1 MGCKPTVP
9 VMSDFPVQASNWEAL
24 GGPERVRAAVE
35 KGGGYTLVVRN
46 SGISQSSLNEY
57 LKGRTL
63 RIDTALRLAA
73 ACGVSPQWLIFGE
86 GNDAPTVAKTPPS
99 SDGVLV
105 NCYDEAEA
113 SAGFGRWG
121 SDAQEPKKILISQS
135 FLSDLGLAPNH
146 TIIIRVTG
154 DSMEPTL
161 KTGDRIILNTAPAHI
176 LSGVT
181 VFVSS
186 GHLMVKRLA
195 PTASGKVR
203 IISDNERY
211 PSEEADI
218 SRFRWGE
225 PDGGDAITI
234 IGRVA
239 YRLQALS

>member
-1 MGCKPTVP
+1 MRETDKP
-9 VMSDFPVQASNWEAL
+9 DFPVSAQNWEAARAS
-24 GGPERVRAAVE
+24 ERLKDAVRKA
-35 KGGGYTLVVRN
+35 GGYNKIVELSGVSPSTLN
-46 SGISQSSLNEY
+46 NYLN
-57 LKGRTL
+57 GREMKVSTAA
-63 RIDTALRLAA
+63 RIAE

-113 SAGFGRWG
+113 SAGFGRWE